1 MLFFSCI
8 LLANSADYCVNH
20 SIVCKMNLS
29 PSLGETMPVIKMW
42 TCRDYVQ
49 YFHFG
54 DYKARN
60 VPHMLPHGGLWR
72 RKKHLLLV
80 LDECLFWTLAVN
92 VSLYWSINIFLRMH
106 NYSVDRLYGHNV
118 NWFRGLSYLF
128 LLRTVGWAQIIRCC
142 NIQCY

>member
-1 MLFFSCI
+1 MSLTESLHMAGNRVQDINFISAIKLYIIAFFFSCI

-80 LDECLFWTLAVN
+80 LD
-92 VSLYWSINIFLRMH
+92 
-106 NYSVDRLYGHNV
+106 
-118 NWFRGLSYLF
+118 
-128 LLRTVGWAQIIRCC
+128 
-142 NIQCY
+142 